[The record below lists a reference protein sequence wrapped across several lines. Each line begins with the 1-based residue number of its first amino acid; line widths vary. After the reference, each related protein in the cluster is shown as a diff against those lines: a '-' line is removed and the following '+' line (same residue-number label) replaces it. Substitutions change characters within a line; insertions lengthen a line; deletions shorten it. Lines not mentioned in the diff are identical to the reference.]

1 LRHDGLLHEITEGRM
16 RGKPTRG
23 RRIQM
28 LHDLAI
34 DGGFAAL
41 KLAAEDRQGW
51 RHRERML
58 MMFIIIKF
66 TRSFLQQSS
75 SSCRKQWLHDYRPY
89 NKVS

>member
-1 LRHDGLLHEITEGRM
+1 
-16 RGKPTRG
+16 
-23 RRIQM
+23 M
-28 LHDLAI
+28 LHDLAN
-34 DGGFAAL
+34 DSGYVAL
-41 KLAAEDRQGW
+41 KWGTEDREGW